1 MRSLE
6 QEPCVVIMAGGA
18 GTRLWPLSTE
28 LSPKQF
34 LRPDGEE
41 SLLQQSYS
49 RADALTSADRILV
62 LTSEHLADR
71 VAAELP
77 EIPRENIIAEPMRR
91 DTAAAVAL
99 GALVCRERFGQVVMV
114 VVTAD
119 PVISPLADFV
129 EVMKSGARHAAES
142 GALYT
147 VGIRP
152 DRAATEYGYL
162 RRGDSVA
169 TEDRLEHFRVDS
181 FHEKPDAEMAS
192 EYMEQGG
199 YFWNCLLYTSPSPR
213 DGLLS
218 RMPSS
223 A

>member
-18 GTRLWPLSTE
+18 GTRFWPLSTE

-77 EIPRENIIAEPMRR
+77 EIPRGFCGGDEVGGEACSRKR
-91 DTAAAVAL
+91 
-99 GALVCRERFGQVVMV
+99 C
-114 VVTAD
+114 
-119 PVISPLADFV
+119 PL
-129 EVMKSGARHAAES
+129 
-142 GALYT
+142 
-147 VGIRP
+147 
-152 DRAATEYGYL
+152 YG
-162 RRGDSVA
+162 GDQA
-169 TEDRLEHFRVDS
+169 GPCGD
-181 FHEKPDAEMAS
+181 
-192 EYMEQGG
+192 
-199 YFWNCLLYTSPSPR
+199 
-213 DGLLS
+213 
-218 RMPSS
+218 
-223 A
+223 

>member
-18 GTRLWPLSTE
+18 GTRFWPLSTE

-49 RADALTSADRILV
+49 RADALTSADRILS

-99 GALVCRERFGQVVMV
+99 GALVCRE
-114 VVTAD
+114 
-119 PVISPLADFV
+119 PVS
-129 EVMKSGARHAAES
+129 
-142 GALYT
+142 YT
-147 VGIRP
+147 HLTLPTKRIV
-152 DRAATEYGYL
+152 
-162 RRGDSVA
+162 
-169 TEDRLEHFRVDS
+169 
-181 FHEKPDAEMAS
+181 
-192 EYMEQGG
+192 
-199 YFWNCLLYTSPSPR
+199 
-213 DGLLS
+213 
-218 RMPSS
+218 
-223 A
+223 